1 MAEHQNQNRVEK
13 AWNAFI
19 NNESINEND
28 VKDYILK
35 GWKISRD
42 YNINPDL
49 TPNAIQ
55 LPNKQFQELLKNN
68 ADLLEAADSVLEMM
82 EISLRDTGFIMT
94 VTAYPG
100 YLLKVSGA
108 DRELSEADRKL
119 NKAGVLRSVEQV
131 GASALSL
138 SMLENKPIEVSG
150 LEHYN
155 KQFRKW
161 ACSSAPI
168 HDSKGTVIG
177 SLTVSGHLPNKHSHT
192 LALVTAAASSITTQL
207 SEKSLRKEQSRL
219 NSLLLS
225 IYNSLN
231 DGVLS
236 IKNDF
241 SISHAND
248 KARQLLGIQKMALED
263 LSLND
268 FIPPADEKFIRSLF
282 NSGLTENHEI
292 TFNHSGSSH
301 KFLCRFLPSTS
312 QGKFE
317 GMTIILTNQKQLI
330 DIARRVGGNYA
341 KYEFSDIKGAN
352 STLRSQVELTKK
364 AAMTSS
370 RILLYGEGGT
380 GKELFAQAIH
390 NHSSARNG
398 PFVAVSC
405 AAIPRDLI
413 ESELFGYVGGAFTG
427 ARQKGMVGKF
437 ELAASGT
444 LFLDEINSLP
454 LDMQSKLLRA
464 LQQQE
469 VVRIGDNKPIPIT
482 ARVIAATNVKLLGAV
497 KAGEFREDLYYRL
510 NVIEIII
517 PPLRERPDDI
527 ITLTKFIVRRHCQ
540 KIGLPIPS
548 MSENLLKKM
557 QEYSWPG
564 NVREL
569 ENLCE
574 RSLLLAGSGQLT
586 EEHFPDY
593 ISGSQQKKRKDLGTI
608 TDNNKTLIERALAK
622 HNGNISNAAKELGV
636 ARSTIY
642 RNMQKHQVKKQQ
654 SLPL

>member
-68 ADLLEAADSVLEMM
+68 ADMLEAADSVLEMM

-469 VVRIGDNKPIPIT
+469 VVRFGDNKPIPIT
-482 ARVIAATNVKLLGAV
+482 ARVIAATNAKLLGAV

>member
-1 MAEHQNQNRVEK
+1 MTGNIGQKKVER
-13 AWNAFI
+13 AWSAFI
-19 NNESINEND
+19 NNEPIIEND
-28 VKDYILK
+28 VKDYILR

-42 YNINPDL
+42 YGIDPD
-49 TPNAIQ
+49 TPPNATH
-55 LPNKQFQELLKNN
+55 LPEKKFQELLKKNS
-68 ADLLEAADSVLEMM
+68 DMLEAADSVLEMM

-94 VTAYPG
+94 VTASPG

-108 DRELSEADRKL
+108 DKELSEADQKL
-119 NKAGVLRSVEQV
+119 NRAGVSRSVEQV
-131 GASALSL
+131 GASALTL
-138 SMLENKPIEVSG
+138 SMLENKPIQVSG

-155 KQFRKW
+155 KQFRRW
-161 ACSSAPI
+161 VCSSSPI
-168 HDSKGTVIG
+168 HDSNGTVIG

-192 LALVTAAASSITTQL
+192 LALVAAAASSITTQL
-207 SEKSLRKEQSRL
+207 REKSLREEQARL

-248 KARQLLGIQKMALED
+248 KARQLLGIQKMALKE
-263 LSLND
+263 LSLTD
-268 FIPPADEKFIRSLF
+268 LISREDAKFIRSLLK
-282 NSGLTENHEI
+282 SGLKENHEI
-292 TFNHSGSSH
+292 NFSHSGSSH
-301 KFLCRFLPSTS
+301 KFLCRFLPTTS
-312 QGKFE
+312 QGNPE
-317 GMTIILTNQKQLI
+317 GMTIILTNQQQLI

-370 RILLYGEGGT
+370 RILLFGEGGT
-380 GKELFAQAIH
+380 GKEIFAQAIH
-390 NHSSARNG
+390 NHSLAQNG

-427 ARQKGMVGKF
+427 ARQKGMIGKF

-454 LDMQSKLLRA
+454 LELQSKLLRA
-464 LQQQE
+464 LQQKE
-469 VVRIGDNKPIPIT
+469 VVRIGDNKPISIT
-482 ARVIAATNVKLLGAV
+482 ARVVAATNVNLMEAV
-497 KAGEFREDLYYRL
+497 KVGEFREDLYYRL
-510 NVIEIII
+510 NVIEITI

-527 ITLTKFIVRRHCQ
+527 ITLTKYIVRRHCK
-540 KIGLPIPS
+540 KIGIRIPS
-548 MSENLLKKM
+548 ISDSLLKKM
-557 QEYSWPG
+557 QGYSWPG

-574 RSLLLAGSGQLT
+574 RSLLLAGSDQLT
-586 EEHFPDY
+586 EEHFPEY
-593 ISGSQQKKRKDLGTI
+593 ISKHPLKERKDIGTI
-608 TDNNKTLIERALAK
+608 TDNNKSLIERALEK
-622 HNGNISNAAKELGV
+622 HSGNISKAAKELGI

-642 RNMQKHQVKKQQ
+642 RNIQKHQINTL
-654 SLPL
+654 SLS

>member
-1 MAEHQNQNRVEK
+1 
-13 AWNAFI
+13 
-19 NNESINEND
+19 
-28 VKDYILK
+28 
-35 GWKISRD
+35 
-42 YNINPDL
+42 
-49 TPNAIQ
+49 
-55 LPNKQFQELLKNN
+55 
-68 ADLLEAADSVLEMM
+68 
-82 EISLRDTGFIMT
+82 
-94 VTAYPG
+94 
-100 YLLKVSGA
+100 
-108 DRELSEADRKL
+108 
-119 NKAGVLRSVEQV
+119 
-131 GASALSL
+131 
-138 SMLENKPIEVSG
+138 
-150 LEHYN
+150 
-155 KQFRKW
+155 
-161 ACSSAPI
+161 
-168 HDSKGTVIG
+168 
-177 SLTVSGHLPNKHSHT
+177 
-192 LALVTAAASSITTQL
+192 
-207 SEKSLRKEQSRL
+207 
-219 NSLLLS
+219 
-225 IYNSLN
+225 
-231 DGVLS
+231 
-236 IKNDF
+236 
-241 SISHAND
+241 
-248 KARQLLGIQKMALED
+248 MALED

>member
-68 ADLLEAADSVLEMM
+68 ADMLEAADSVLEMM

>member
-68 ADLLEAADSVLEMM
+68 ADMLEAADSVLEMM

-497 KAGEFREDLYYRL
+497 QAGEFREDLYYRL